1 MIEQRPHV
9 LIELD
14 KHPTIFRPNQAISGR
29 YRLDMS
35 RWRAEVQALEWSI
48 AWATEGKG
56 DLDQGVH
63 AIGKTGASDE
73 GVAKPD
79 QWRRFETILP
89 RSPLS
94 YDGLIIKI
102 HWRVRVRVVFGR
114 KKEWVAELPFRLGN
128 VDRAREKEG
137 KTP

>member
-14 KHPTIFRPNQAISGR
+14 NHPTIFRPNQAISGR

-35 RWRAEVQALEWSI
+35 RWRSQVQALEWSI

-63 AIGKTGASDE
+63 ATKLEGPEGYE
-73 GVAKPD
+73 GVSKPD
-79 QWRRFETILP
+79 QWR
-89 RSPLS
+89 
-94 YDGLIIKI
+94 
-102 HWRVRVRVVFGR
+102 
-114 KKEWVAELPFRLGN
+114 
-128 VDRAREKEG
+128 
-137 KTP
+137 